1 MNADQYCPPYACSL
15 GSREWCNRC
24 LMALRDADYAARN
37 CYASFSCHCLPA
49 DEKRTET

>member
-1 MNADQYCPPYACSL
+1 MTADQYCPPYACFS
-15 GSREWCNRC
+15 GSRERCNRC

-37 CYASFSCHCLPA
+37 CYASFSCHCVPA